1 VSMDVTRW
9 RWHKTSRA
17 KNIHTG
23 VQVLQWTVDTSP
35 FPSSPCGVLAMRASV
50 ALHARAN
57 LRMAAAH
64 GDQQHAH
71 RAGLCK

>member
-1 VSMDVTRW
+1 VSSEHGRGDMAVAQN
-9 RWHKTSRA
+9 KPGQ
-17 KNIHTG
+17 NIHTR
-23 VQVLQWTVDTSP
+23 VQVSQWMVDTSP
-35 FPSSPCGVLAMRASV
+35 FPSSPCRALAMRASV

-71 RAGLCK
+71 RAG